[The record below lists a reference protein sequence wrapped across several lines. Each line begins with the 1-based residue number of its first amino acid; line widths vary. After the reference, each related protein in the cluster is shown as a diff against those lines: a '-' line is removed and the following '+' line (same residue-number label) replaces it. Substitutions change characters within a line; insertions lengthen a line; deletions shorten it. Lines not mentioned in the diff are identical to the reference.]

1 MRIFLTDETTQQFK
15 IDQQGQSIYI
25 YYGDK
30 PILSS
35 IGKTQQHLWNSSC
48 GICKHCRGATING
61 HKTLVGTDIIICEP
75 CEAESKKQVITST
88 SLLQI

>member
-1 MRIFLTDETTQQFK
+1 MRIFLTDKTTRQFK
-15 IDQQGQSIYI
+15 SDQQGQSIYI

-30 PILSS
+30 PIP
-35 IGKTQQHLWNSSC
+35 IKHRKTPQHLWNSSC
-48 GICKHCRGATING
+48 GTCKHCRGATING